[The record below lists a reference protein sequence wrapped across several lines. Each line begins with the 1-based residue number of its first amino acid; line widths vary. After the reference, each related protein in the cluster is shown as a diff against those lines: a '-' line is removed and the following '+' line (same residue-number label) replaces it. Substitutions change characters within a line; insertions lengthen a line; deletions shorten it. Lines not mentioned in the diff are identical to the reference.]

1 MSPLYLRLKALYD
14 AGRLT
19 EAGLVVAVSR
29 GWITELEKDEILGIE
44 DE

>member
-1 MSPLYLRLKALYD
+1 MKSPLFVRLKALYD

-29 GWITELEKDEILGIE
+29 GWITEQEKDEIVGVE
-44 DE
+44 

>member
-1 MSPLYLRLKALYD
+1 MSPLFARLKTLYD

-19 EAGLVVAVSR
+19 EAGLATAVSR
-29 GWITELEKDEILGIE
+29 GWITEEEKDEILGI